1 MKLLNKIEKVEPS
14 PFLLTNIYGRLE
26 QLEESTVK
34 RGSLITVGFGLIL
47 LLTINFYALST
58 EEENNNISESVSSI
72 YSSNQL
78 YND

>member
-1 MKLLNKIEKVEPS
+1 MELLKKIEKVEPS

-26 QLEESTVK
+26 SEESSIIGVGK
-34 RGSLITVGFGLIL
+34 LISISFGFVLLI
-47 LLTINFYALST
+47 TINFYVLST
-58 EEENNNISESVSSI
+58 EKTNQNISESISSV